1 MPFEFFLARA
11 TKCCALIYRYV
22 IANDRGFSD
31 DNAHAVIN
39 EQSPTNLRCRMN
51 LDARQEPGDL
61 GELWESLRLWKT
73 YAAKTGSERSA
84 FSALIHA

>member
-11 TKCCALIYRYV
+11 AERCTLIQRHV

-39 EQSPTNLRCRMN
+39 EQATPNLRCRMN

-61 GELWESLRLWKT
+61 
-73 YAAKTGSERSA
+73 
-84 FSALIHA
+84 